1 MRSKDYDIFLV
12 WKVLKWKKEK
22 NIALSLNK
30 WWNSF
35 KGLWHRNWCIYTFFA
50 VANWKFL
57 KLKWPCS
64 LKIAT
69 EHNWTMHCNFPLVW
83 NDIVLFLLGHDGLLL
98 HIGTFY
104 VRICLILYFQSS
116 QSTPSFIN
124 GKWVV
129 WIAHHCIFHSE
140 RNSFWMLFGKP
151 MKKVKWKY
159 TEWNHAKT
167 YLSAIPTLHSCN
179 NHYWQ

>member
-1 MRSKDYDIFLV
+1 MTFSSFEKSWNER
-12 WKVLKWKKEK
+12 KKK

-83 NDIVLFLLGHDGLLL
+83 NDIVLFLLGHDDHSLARQQQLLCT
-98 HIGTFY
+98 HAVI
-104 VRICLILYFQSS
+104 VIDNNDEFQLK
-116 QSTPSFIN
+116 PLVKNIHDFFL
-124 GKWVV
+124 KWVGEV
-129 WIAHHCIFHSE
+129 ALSLSH
-140 RNSFWMLFGKP
+140 NS
-151 MKKVKWKY
+151 
-159 TEWNHAKT
+159 
-167 YLSAIPTLHSCN
+167 
-179 NHYWQ
+179 